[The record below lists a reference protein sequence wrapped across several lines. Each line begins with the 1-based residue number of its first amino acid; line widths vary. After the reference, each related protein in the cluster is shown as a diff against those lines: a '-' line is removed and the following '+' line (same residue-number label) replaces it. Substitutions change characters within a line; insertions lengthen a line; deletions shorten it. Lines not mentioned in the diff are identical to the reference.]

1 MVPSLINIESK
12 KYKGLG
18 LYALLFL
25 MLCVHVLVL
34 GVIAFEHSFRQD
46 TFPLFS
52 LLDGYFLF
60 QLIFN
65 PVLLSSL
72 VKKVVEI
79 EEKNNMFQLQE
90 MLGVEPS
97 TLLIRKW
104 SWLSLRLFLLQLVEW
119 ALILHMAARSDHFH
133 LSQVASAH
141 VAVIFCSQWL
151 IASAFVALFLIL
163 DTRAKSPFFTL
174 FFAMGGAL
182 SGILSM
188 LTSRALT
195 LINPFAWYSSL
206 LSISFVKGSEGFD
219 RVINPVPWLSMV
231 VSLVGLLICLTIIK
245 KHTRIRNDKTI

>member
-1 MVPSLINIESK
+1 MTSMESR

-25 MLCVHVLVL
+25 MLCVHVPIL
-34 GVIAFEHSFRQD
+34 GVIGFTNSF
-46 TFPLFS
+46 TEEIYPLFS
-52 LLDGYFLF
+52 LLDAYFLF

-97 TLLIRKW
+97 TLLFRKW
-104 SWLSLRLFLLQLVEW
+104 SWLSLRLFILQLVEW
-119 ALILHMAARSDHFH
+119 ALILHMAARSNHFH
-133 LSQVASAH
+133 LSQLASAR
-141 VAVIFCSQWL
+141 VAVVFCSQWL

-163 DTRAKSPFFTL
+163 DTRSKSPYFTL
-174 FFAMGGAL
+174 FFSMGGAL
-182 SGILSM
+182 SGILFM
-188 LTSRALT
+188 LTSRILT

-206 LSISFVKGSEGFD
+206 LSISFIKGSEGFD
-219 RVINPVPWLSMV
+219 RVINPVPWP
-231 VSLVGLLICLTIIK
+231 SLAASLTGLLICLFMIK
-245 KHTRIRNDKTI
+245 KHTRIRSDKTI

>member
-1 MVPSLINIESK
+1 MIHTESR

-18 LYALLFL
+18 LYPLLFL
-25 MLCVHVLVL
+25 MLCVHVPVL
-34 GVIAFEHSFRQD
+34 GTIAFEHSFSKD
-46 TFPLFS
+46 IYPLFS

-97 TLLIRKW
+97 TLLFRKW
-104 SWLSLRLFLLQLVEW
+104 SWLSLSLFILQLVEW
-119 ALILHMAARSDHFH
+119 ALILHMAARSNHFH
-133 LSQVASAH
+133 LSQLASAR
-141 VAVIFCSQWL
+141 VAVVFCSQWL

-163 DTRAKSPFFTL
+163 DTRSKSPYFTL
-174 FFAMGGAL
+174 FFSMGGAL
-182 SGILSM
+182 SGILFM
-188 LTSRALT
+188 LTSRILT

-206 LSISFVKGSEGFD
+206 LSISFIKGSEGFD
-219 RVINPVPWLSMV
+219 RVINPVPWP
-231 VSLVGLLICLTIIK
+231 SLAASLTGLLICLFMIK
-245 KHTRIRNDKTI
+245 KHTRIRSDKTI

>member
-1 MVPSLINIESK
+1 MIQTESR

-18 LYALLFL
+18 LYPLLFL
-25 MLCVHVLVL
+25 MLCVHVPVL

-46 TFPLFS
+46 IYPLFS
-52 LLDGYFLF
+52 LLDAYYMF

-97 TLLIRKW
+97 TLLMRKW
-104 SWLSLRLFLLQLVEW
+104 SWLSVRLFILQLIEW

-133 LSQVASAH
+133 LSQVASVH
-141 VAVIFCSQWL
+141 VAVAFCSQWL
-151 IASAFVALFLIL
+151 ITSAFVALFLLL
-163 DTRAKSPFFTL
+163 DTRAKSPYFTL
-174 FFAMGGAL
+174 FLSMGGAL
-182 SGILSM
+182 FGILSM
-188 LTSRALT
+188 LTSRVLT
-195 LINPFAWYSSL
+195 FINPFAWYSSL

-219 RVINPVPWLSMV
+219 RVMNPVPWP
-231 VSLVGLLICLTIIK
+231 SLAASLTGLLICLFIIK
-245 KHTRIRNDKTI
+245 KHTRIRRDKTI

>member
-1 MVPSLINIESK
+1 MNNTESK
-12 KYKGLG
+12 KYKGLK

-25 MLCVHVLVL
+25 MLCVHVPVL
-34 GVIAFEHSFRQD
+34 GVIGFTNSFAEEIY
-46 TFPLFS
+46 PLFS
-52 LLDGYFLF
+52 LLDAYFLF

-97 TLLIRKW
+97 TLLFRKW
-104 SWLSLRLFLLQLVEW
+104 SWLSLRLFILQLVEW
-119 ALILHMAARSDHFH
+119 ALILHMAARSSYFH
-133 LSQVASAH
+133 LSEVASAR
-141 VAVIFCSQWL
+141 VAVAFCSQWL

-163 DTRAKSPFFTL
+163 DTRSKSPYFTL
-174 FFAMGGAL
+174 FFSMGGAL

-195 LINPFAWYSSL
+195 FINPFAWYSSL

-219 RVINPVPWLSMV
+219 RVINPVPCP
-231 VSLVGLLICLTIIK
+231 SLAASLAGLLICLFFIK
-245 KHTRIRNDKTI
+245 NHTRIRGDKTI

>member
-1 MVPSLINIESK
+1 MIHTESR

-18 LYALLFL
+18 LYPLLFL

-46 TFPLFS
+46 TYPLYS

-97 TLLIRKW
+97 TLLMRKW

-119 ALILHMAARSDHFH
+119 ALILHMAARSSYFNF
-133 LSQVASAH
+133 SQVASVR
-141 VAVIFCSQWL
+141 VAVVFFSQWL

-163 DTRAKSPFFTL
+163 DTRSKSPYFTL
-174 FFAMGGAL
+174 FFSMGGAL

-188 LTSRALT
+188 LTSRVLT
-195 LINPFAWYSSL
+195 LINPFAWNSSL
-206 LSISFVKGSEGFD
+206 LSIFSYVKGSEGFD
-219 RVINPVPWLSMV
+219 RVINPVPWP
-231 VSLVGLLICLTIIK
+231 SLAASLTGLLICLFIIK
-245 KHTRIRNDKTI
+245 RHTLIRPDKTI

>member
-1 MVPSLINIESK
+1 MIQTELR

-18 LYALLFL
+18 LYPLLFL
-25 MLCVHVLVL
+25 MLCVHVPVL

-46 TFPLFS
+46 IYPLFS

-97 TLLIRKW
+97 TLLMRKW

-141 VAVIFCSQWL
+141 VAVAFCSQWL
-151 IASAFVALFLIL
+151 ITSTFVALFLLL
-163 DTRAKSPFFTL
+163 DTRAKSPYFTL
-174 FFAMGGAL
+174 FLSMGGAL
-182 SGILSM
+182 FGILSM

-195 LINPFAWYSSL
+195 FINPFAWYSSL
-206 LSISFVKGSEGFD
+206 LSISFVKGSEGFH
-219 RVINPVPWLSMV
+219 RVMNPVPWP
-231 VSLVGLLICLTIIK
+231 SLAASLTGLLICLFIIK
-245 KHTRIRNDKTI
+245 KHTRIRRDKTI

>member
-1 MVPSLINIESK
+1 MIQTESR

-18 LYALLFL
+18 LYPLLFL
-25 MLCVHVLVL
+25 MLCVHVPVL
-34 GVIAFEHSFRQD
+34 GVIGFTKSF
-46 TFPLFS
+46 TEEAYPLFS
-52 LLDGYFLF
+52 LLDAYFLF

-97 TLLIRKW
+97 TLLLRKW
-104 SWLSLRLFLLQLVEW
+104 SWLSLRLFILQLIEW

-141 VAVIFCSQWL
+141 VAVAFCSQWL
-151 IASAFVALFLIL
+151 ITSAFVALFLLL
-163 DTRAKSPFFTL
+163 DTRAKSPYFTL
-174 FFAMGGAL
+174 FLSMGGAL
-182 SGILSM
+182 FGILSM

-195 LINPFAWYSSL
+195 FINPFAWYSSL

-219 RVINPVPWLSMV
+219 RVINPVPWP
-231 VSLVGLLICLTIIK
+231 SLAASLTGLLICLFIIK
-245 KHTRIRNDKTI
+245 KHTRIRRDKTI

>member
-1 MVPSLINIESK
+1 MIRTESK
-12 KYKGLG
+12 KYKSLG

-25 MLCVHVLVL
+25 MLCVHVPFL
-34 GVIAFEHSFRQD
+34 GILAFAHSFEKEIH
-46 TFPLFS
+46 PLFT
-52 LLDGYFLF
+52 LLDAYYMF

-97 TLLIRKW
+97 TLLLRKW
-104 SWLSLRLFLLQLVEW
+104 SWLSLRLIILQLIEW
-119 ALILHMAARSDHFH
+119 ALILLMAARSDHFN

-141 VAVIFCSQWL
+141 VTVVFLSQWL

-163 DTRAKSPFFTL
+163 DTRSKSPYFTL
-174 FFAMGGAL
+174 FFSMAGAL

-188 LTSRALT
+188 LTSRVLT
-195 LINPFAWYSSL
+195 LINPFAWSSSL
-206 LSISFVKGSEGFD
+206 LTISYIKESEGFT
-219 RVINPVPWLSMV
+219 RVINPVPWLSLA
-231 VSLVGLLICLTIIK
+231 VSLAGLLICLFIIK
-245 KHTRIRNDKTI
+245 RHTHIRFDKTI

>member
-1 MVPSLINIESK
+1 MIQTESR

-18 LYALLFL
+18 LYPLLFL
-25 MLCVHVLVL
+25 MLCVHVPVL
-34 GVIAFEHSFRQD
+34 GVIGFTKSF
-46 TFPLFS
+46 TEEAYPLFS
-52 LLDGYFLF
+52 LLDAYFLF

-97 TLLIRKW
+97 TLLMRKW
-104 SWLSLRLFLLQLVEW
+104 SWLSLRLFLLQLIEW

-141 VAVIFCSQWL
+141 VAVVFFSQWL
-151 IASAFVALFLIL
+151 TTSAFVALFLLL
-163 DTRAKSPFFTL
+163 DTRAKSPYFTL
-174 FFAMGGAL
+174 FFSMGGAL
-182 SGILSM
+182 FGILSM
-188 LTSRALT
+188 LTSRVLT
-195 LINPFAWYSSL
+195 FINPFAWYSSL

-219 RVINPVPWLSMV
+219 RVMNPVPWP
-231 VSLVGLLICLTIIK
+231 SLAASLTGLLICLFIIK
-245 KHTRIRNDKTI
+245 KHTRIRRDKTI

>member
-1 MVPSLINIESK
+1 MINTESK

-18 LYALLFL
+18 LYALLIL
-25 MLCVHVLVL
+25 MLCVHVPVL
-34 GVIAFEHSFRQD
+34 GVIGFTNSFAEEIY
-46 TFPLFS
+46 PLFS
-52 LLDGYFLF
+52 LLDAYFLF

-97 TLLIRKW
+97 TLLMRKW
-104 SWLSLRLFLLQLVEW
+104 SWLSLRLFILQLIEW

-133 LSQVASAH
+133 FSQVASAR
-141 VAVIFCSQWL
+141 VAVVFCSQWL

-163 DTRAKSPFFTL
+163 DTRSKSPYFTL
-174 FFAMGGAL
+174 FFSMGGAL
-182 SGILSM
+182 FGILSM
-188 LTSRALT
+188 LTSRVLT
-195 LINPFAWYSSL
+195 FINPFAWYSSL

-219 RVINPVPWLSMV
+219 RVINPVPWP
-231 VSLVGLLICLTIIK
+231 SLVASLAGLLICLFMIK
-245 KHTRIRNDKTI
+245 KHTRIRSDKTI

>member
-1 MVPSLINIESK
+1 
-12 KYKGLG
+12 
-18 LYALLFL
+18 
-25 MLCVHVLVL
+25 MLCVHVPVL

-46 TFPLFS
+46 IYPLFS

-97 TLLIRKW
+97 TLLMRKW
-104 SWLSLRLFLLQLVEW
+104 SWLSLRLFILQLIEW

-133 LSQVASAH
+133 PSQVASAH
-141 VAVIFCSQWL
+141 VAVVFFSQWL
-151 IASAFVALFLIL
+151 TTSAFVALFLLL
-163 DTRAKSPFFTL
+163 DTRAKSPYFTL
-174 FFAMGGAL
+174 FLSMGGAL
-182 SGILSM
+182 FGILSM
-188 LTSRALT
+188 LTSRVLT
-195 LINPFAWYSSL
+195 FINPFAWYSSL

-219 RVINPVPWLSMV
+219 RVINPVPWP
-231 VSLVGLLICLTIIK
+231 SLVASLAGLLICLFMIK
-245 KHTRIRNDKTI
+245 KHTRIRSDKTI

>member
-1 MVPSLINIESK
+1 MIQTESR

-18 LYALLFL
+18 LYPLLFL
-25 MLCVHVLVL
+25 MLCVHVPVL

-46 TFPLFS
+46 IYPLFS

-97 TLLIRKW
+97 TLLMRKW

-141 VAVIFCSQWL
+141 VTVAFCSQWL

-163 DTRAKSPFFTL
+163 DTRAKSPYFTL
-174 FFAMGGAL
+174 FLSMGGAL
-182 SGILSM
+182 FGILSM

-195 LINPFAWYSSL
+195 FINPFAWYSSL

-219 RVINPVPWLSMV
+219 RVMNPVPWP
-231 VSLVGLLICLTIIK
+231 SLAASLTGLLICLFIIK
-245 KHTRIRNDKTI
+245 KHTRIRRDKTI

>member
-1 MVPSLINIESK
+1 MINTESK

-18 LYALLFL
+18 LYPLLFL
-25 MLCVHVLVL
+25 MLCVHVPVL
-34 GVIAFEHSFRQD
+34 GVIGFTNSF
-46 TFPLFS
+46 TEEIYPLFS
-52 LLDGYFLF
+52 LLDAYFLF

-97 TLLIRKW
+97 TLLFRKW
-104 SWLSLRLFLLQLVEW
+104 SWLSLRLFILQLVEW

-133 LSQVASAH
+133 LSEVASVR
-141 VAVIFCSQWL
+141 VAVAFCSQWL

-163 DTRAKSPFFTL
+163 DTRSKSPYFTL
-174 FFAMGGAL
+174 FFSMAGAL

-188 LTSRALT
+188 LTSRVLT
-195 LINPFAWYSSL
+195 LINPFAWDSSL

-219 RVINPVPWLSMV
+219 RVINPVPWLSLAA
-231 VSLVGLLICLTIIK
+231 SLAGLLICLFIIK
-245 KHTRIRNDKTI
+245 RHTRIRSDKTI

>member
-1 MVPSLINIESK
+1 MIHTESR

-18 LYALLFL
+18 LYPLLFL

-46 TFPLFS
+46 TYPLYS

-97 TLLIRKW
+97 TLLMRKW
-104 SWLSLRLFLLQLVEW
+104 SWLSLRLFILQLIEW
-119 ALILHMAARSDHFH
+119 ALILHMAARSSYFN
-133 LSQVASAH
+133 
-141 VAVIFCSQWL
+141 F
-151 IASAFVALFLIL
+151 
-163 DTRAKSPFFTL
+163 
-174 FFAMGGAL
+174 
-182 SGILSM
+182 
-188 LTSRALT
+188 
-195 LINPFAWYSSL
+195 
-206 LSISFVKGSEGFD
+206 
-219 RVINPVPWLSMV
+219 
-231 VSLVGLLICLTIIK
+231 
-245 KHTRIRNDKTI
+245 

>member
-1 MVPSLINIESK
+1 MIQTESR

-18 LYALLFL
+18 LYPLLFL
-25 MLCVHVLVL
+25 MLCVHVPVL
-34 GVIAFEHSFRQD
+34 GVIGFTKSF
-46 TFPLFS
+46 TEEAYPLFS
-52 LLDGYFLF
+52 LLDAYFLF

-97 TLLIRKW
+97 TLLLRKW
-104 SWLSLRLFLLQLVEW
+104 SWLSLRLFILQLIEW

-141 VAVIFCSQWL
+141 VAVAFCSQWL
-151 IASAFVALFLIL
+151 ITSTFVALFLLL
-163 DTRAKSPFFTL
+163 DTRAKSPYFTL
-174 FFAMGGAL
+174 FLSMGGAL
-182 SGILSM
+182 FGILSM

-195 LINPFAWYSSL
+195 FINPFAWYSSL

-219 RVINPVPWLSMV
+219 RVINPVPWP
-231 VSLVGLLICLTIIK
+231 SLAASLTGLLICLFIIK
-245 KHTRIRNDKTI
+245 KHTRIRRDKTI

>member
-1 MVPSLINIESK
+1 MINTESK

-18 LYALLFL
+18 LYPLLFL
-25 MLCVHVLVL
+25 MLCVHVPVL
-34 GVIAFEHSFRQD
+34 GVVAFEHSFRQD
-46 TFPLFS
+46 TYPLFS
-52 LLDGYFLF
+52 LLDAYLLF

-97 TLLIRKW
+97 TLLMRKW
-104 SWLSLRLFLLQLVEW
+104 SWLSLRLFILQLIEW

-141 VAVIFCSQWL
+141 VAVVFFSQWL
-151 IASAFVALFLIL
+151 TTSAFVALFLLL
-163 DTRAKSPFFTL
+163 DTRAKSPYFTL
-174 FFAMGGAL
+174 FLSMGGAL
-182 SGILSM
+182 FGILSM
-188 LTSRALT
+188 LTSRVLT
-195 LINPFAWYSSL
+195 FINPFAWYSSL

-219 RVINPVPWLSMV
+219 RILNPTPWS
-231 VSLVGLLICLTIIK
+231 SLVASFTGLLICLFIIK
-245 KHTRIRNDKTI
+245 RHTRIRRDKTI

>member
-1 MVPSLINIESK
+1 MINTESQ
-12 KYKGLG
+12 KYKGLR

-25 MLCVHVLVL
+25 MLCVHVPVL
-34 GVIAFEHSFRQD
+34 GVIGFTNSF
-46 TFPLFS
+46 TEEIYPLFS
-52 LLDGYFLF
+52 LLDAYFLF

-97 TLLIRKW
+97 TLLFRKW
-104 SWLSLRLFLLQLVEW
+104 SWLSLRLFILQLIEW

-141 VAVIFCSQWL
+141 VAVAFCSQWL
-151 IASAFVALFLIL
+151 ITSAFVALFLLL
-163 DTRAKSPFFTL
+163 DTRAKSPYFTL
-174 FFAMGGAL
+174 FFSMGGAL
-182 SGILSM
+182 FGILSM
-188 LTSRALT
+188 LTSRVLT
-195 LINPFAWYSSL
+195 FINPFAWYSSL

-219 RVINPVPWLSMV
+219 RVMNPVPWP
-231 VSLVGLLICLTIIK
+231 SLAASLTGLLICLFIIK
-245 KHTRIRNDKTI
+245 KHTRIRRDKTI

>member
-1 MVPSLINIESK
+1 MIHSESR

-18 LYALLFL
+18 LYALLIL
-25 MLCVHVLVL
+25 MLCVHVPVL
-34 GVIAFEHSFRQD
+34 GVVAFERSFSQD
-46 TFPLFS
+46 IYPLFS

-97 TLLIRKW
+97 TLLFRKW
-104 SWLSLRLFLLQLVEW
+104 SWLSLRLFLLQLIEW
-119 ALILHMAARSDHFH
+119 ALILHMAARSSYFNF
-133 LSQVASAH
+133 SQVASAR
-141 VAVIFCSQWL
+141 VAVVFFSQWL

-163 DTRAKSPFFTL
+163 DTRAKSPYFTL

-188 LTSRALT
+188 LTSRVLT
-195 LINPFAWYSSL
+195 LINLFAWNSSL
-206 LSISFVKGSEGFD
+206 LSLSFVKSSEGFT
-219 RVINPVPWLSMV
+219 RVINPVPWLSLA
-231 VSLVGLLICLTIIK
+231 VSLAGLLICLFIIK
-245 KHTRIRNDKTI
+245 KHTRIRSDKTI